1 MTTFDASDQQ
11 TIHDGPRFSVL
22 RARFGEREREWVE
35 APDAVAV
42 VAYDEK
48 SVYLVRQPREAIGRG
63 DILEVPAGIM
73 DVAGESP
80 LETGK
85 RELEEEIGMQADSWV
100 HATTFFSTAGF
111 TDEQVHV
118 FLATGLRKV
127 AEPDADGAEGIELVT
142 WPIDQIDG
150 LIDGNADAKTLV
162 GLLWLRRAQLID
174 GSAGT

>member
-1 MTTFDASDQQ
+1 MITDPDDQI
-11 TIHDGPRFSVL
+11 TLHDGPRFSVHKGT
-22 RARFGEREREWVE
+22 FGEKVREWVA

-42 VAYDEK
+42 VAYDEQH
-48 SVYLVRQPREAIGRG
+48 VYLVRPPREAIGRD

-73 DVAGESP
+73 DVEGESP

-85 RELEEEIGMQADSWV
+85 RELEEEIGMQADTWL

-127 AEPDADGAEGIELVT
+127 AEP
-142 WPIDQIDG
+142 
-150 LIDGNADAKTLV
+150 
-162 GLLWLRRAQLID
+162 
-174 GSAGT
+174 